1 MPHKSLIKTILPIAC
16 LALIVSCGTK
26 SKYDDDDIEDDTYE
40 SSSRNNKNRNESTSP
55 KVELM
60 PVSAECAWT
69 LKSQTGKSY
78 HPMQMFDGNNATCW
92 SSNLNEIAA
101 DCDVRWGPT
110 IDFGREVYLEEIR
123 MTNGYAKDYQTWNNN
138 ARVAGLIIFD
148 ADKGYDFEDD
158 DITENLLFRCHPKDI
173 MNQQTLKALP
183 GASSKKVRRVG
194 LGFTNINTGIKFD
207 DLCISELKFIGHPA
221 D

>member
-1 MPHKSLIKTILPIAC
+1 MAC
-16 LALIVSCGTK
+16 LALFVSC
-26 SKYDDDDIEDDTYE
+26 SSRPKYDDDDIEDDTKE
-40 SSSRNNKNRNESTSP
+40 SYLRNNKKGSTSKSD

-69 LKSQTGKSY
+69 LKSQVGKSY
-78 HPMQMFDGNNATCW
+78 HPMQMFDGDNATCW

-101 DCDVRWGPT
+101 ECDILWGPT
-110 IDFGREVYLEEIR
+110 IDFGREVYLDEIR
-123 MTNGYAKDYQTWNNN
+123 MTNGYAKDSQTWNNN
-138 ARVAGLIIFD
+138 ARVAGLIIYD
-148 ADKGYDFEDD
+148 ADKDIDFEDD
-158 DITENLLFRCHPKDI
+158 NITENLLFQCHPKDI
-173 MNQQTLKALP
+173 MNQQTLKTLP

-194 LGFTNINTGIKFD
+194 LGFTSINTGIKFD